1 MTMMRRIDLLPES
14 YVRRR
19 VERRNLGLVFVAG
32 AVVILLLLLWW
43 FTLGNQIAS
52 KRDELAQ
59 RRQTNAELE
68 TQIAELQRFGQLAE
82 EVATKE
88 ASLAQVMQ
96 GDVDWPAVMTEI
108 AMVIPS
114 EVWLREMSVSAAGTE
129 GESQVPTETAAVRV
143 SAKEV
148 FGRIQF
154 QGSSLTM
161 PGVAKWLLRLMSVD
175 EFSAIYLNNATAVEG
190 QEGAPGYFD
199 FDSTL
204 ELGRRALSRRFGPEA
219 GS

>member
-1 MTMMRRIDLLPES
+1 MMRRIDLLPES

-19 VERRNLGLVFVAG
+19 IERRNLGLVFVAG
-32 AVVILLLLLWW
+32 AVVIVLLLLWW
-43 FTLGNQIAS
+43 FMLGNQIAA
-52 KRDELAQ
+52 KEDELAQ
-59 RRQTNAELE
+59 RQEANRRLE
-68 TQIAELQRFGQLAE
+68 AQIAELQRFGELAE
-82 EVATKE
+82 EVAAKE
-88 ASLAQVMQ
+88 QSLAQVMQ

-114 EVWLREMSVSAAGTE
+114 EVWLREMTVSAAGTE
-129 GESQVPTETAAVRV
+129 GETQVPTETAAVRV
-143 SAKEV
+143 STKEV

-175 EFSAIYLNNATAVEG
+175 EFSAIYLNNASEVAG
-190 QEGAPGYFD
+190 QQGAPSYFD

-204 ELGRRALSRRFGPEA
+204 ELGRRALSRRFEPEA